1 MDKEESRITDIYVRA
16 ERQLTEAAKAIQ
28 RRERIHLD
36 GISNLAAEITES
48 VGRGDELV
56 VQALSGPGGSIL
68 VTNLINVGV
77 LAAKVGAALGFYGNE
92 LHRLTLGGL
101 VHDIGLF
108 AIPEAIMTKSA
119 RFTDEERKMVERH
132 PQLGHEVVQQCGSEY
147 GWLAEIVKQAHERW
161 NGRGYPNRLNGRSIN
176 EEALIIGAVDV
187 FDALVTPRPY
197 RRRFTT
203 HEALRELIIGER
215 MSFPREIIKALVEQL
230 SAYPLGT
237 LVRLS
242 SGELGTVIGVN
253 VRFPLRPIVEVRG
266 ETALGGGAKGRCL
279 DLSRLPLVW
288 VIETIESPSI
298 ARVAFSSGGVSDSRT
313 GTVPSVSLQFSS
325 LLESLDAL
333 ANAIQGVV
341 EGRIPASRKSGTGT
355 EEERASALSRAPL
368 QNHADESFEKEVI
381 GLFALE
387 AYEWLAQIY
396 SALKRLG
403 EGVNDA
409 ARPKLYGIMLQ
420 GLTNLAKSAATVHLS
435 AIEDMATSLLPIL
448 PDVGR
453 QDPHLMSKGMALL
466 RDGLDRISDAVRQAE
481 GKSSAEEG
489 IKTREDS
496 EVVEQVV
503 ATRPESAPIS
513 SEVTALVQEVGAG
526 GTSLLQALRYLQQ
539 VRSRSEQPAR
549 DVLEAVIIR
558 AEQQP
563 GALTAEVLRE
573 ILKDLD
579 CVDEH
584 FLDEV
589 RNRVPMMSDI
599 LADLRKDEAVDF
611 ITASQLDPVLQQ
623 VEALHELAVTVQA
636 GKIIV
641 FLEGLRSF
649 LMVTAYRKAATLPQR
664 LANVQA
670 RIQALGPM
678 AEQWVN
684 IGRVERAAIAEILPV
699 A

>member
-1 MDKEESRITDIYVRA
+1 MDKQESPIADIYIRA
-16 ERQLTEAAKAIQ
+16 ERQLTEAAEAIQ
-28 RRERIHLD
+28 RRERIQLV
-36 GISNLAAEITES
+36 GLSNLAAEIAES

-77 LAAKVGAALGFYGNE
+77 LAAKVGSALGYYGNE

-108 AIPEAIMTKSA
+108 AIPQSIMTKSA
-119 RFTDEERKMVERH
+119 RFTDEERTMVEQH
-132 PQLGHEVVQQCGSEY
+132 PQRGHEVVRQCGTEY
-147 GWLAEIVKQAHERW
+147 GWLAEIVKQSHERW
-161 NGRGYPNRLNGRSIN
+161 DGRGYPNRLNGRSIN
-176 EEALIIGAVDV
+176 DDALIIGAVDV
-187 FDALVTPRPY
+187 FDALVSPRPY
-197 RRRFTT
+197 RRRFTPQ
-203 HEALRELIIGER
+203 EALRELIVGER
-215 MSFPREIIKALVEQL
+215 MSFPREIVKALVEQL
-230 SAYPLGT
+230 SPYPLGT

-242 SGELGTVIGVN
+242 SGELGTVIGLN
-253 VRFPLRPIVEVRG
+253 AKFPLRPTVEVSN
-266 ETALGGGAKGRCL
+266 EKALSGGAKGRSL

-288 VIETIESPSI
+288 VIETIESPSV
-298 ARVAFSSGGVSDSRT
+298 ARLAFSSRGVSDGST
-313 GTVPSVSLQFSS
+313 GTGPSVSRQFSS

-341 EGRIPASRKSGTGT
+341 EGRIPAAAKGRTWT
-355 EEERASALSRAPL
+355 EEESAFAFDRSPL
-368 QNHADESFEKEVI
+368 RDHADESFEKEVI

-420 GLTNLAKSAATVHLS
+420 GLTNLSRSAATVHLS
-435 AIEDMATSLLPIL
+435 AIEDMAANLLPIL
-448 PDVGR
+448 DVGR
-453 QDPHLMSKGMALL
+453 QDPHLMARGMASL
-466 RDGLDRISDAVRQAE
+466 RDGLDRISAAVRQAE
-481 GKSSAEEG
+481 GKPSPEEEF
-489 IKTREDS
+489 KTRKGS
-496 EVVEQVV
+496 EVFEQG
-503 ATRPESAPIS
+503 AEAKPESATKS
-513 SEVTALVQEVGAG
+513 FEVTALVQEVGED
-526 GTSLLQALRYLQQ
+526 GTSLLQALRYLRQ

-549 DVLEAVIIR
+549 DVLEAVILR
-558 AEQQP
+558 AEQQT
-563 GALTAEVLRE
+563 GVLTAELLRG
-573 ILKDLD
+573 ILKELD

-589 RNRVPMMSDI
+589 RKRVPMISDI

-664 LANVQA
+664 LANIAA

-684 IGRVERAAIAEILPV
+684 IGRVERAAIADILPV